1 MICIDDSATRFEVN
15 PGNLE
20 KIPCLCEK
28 QNIFRSNSWK
38 KSKTETKEN
47 RAISGL
53 SLIVLLNYL
62 LHCLKNDTEHLTQIL
77 NCLIVAN
84 SATEVF

>member
-28 QNIFRSNSWK
+28 QKVSVVIVGKKQNRDKGESYNIRTVAHCS
-38 KSKTETKEN
+38 SKLFTP
-47 RAISGL
+47 L
-53 SLIVLLNYL
+53 P
-62 LHCLKNDTEHLTQIL
+62 
-77 NCLIVAN
+77 
-84 SATEVF
+84 